1 MTPSD
6 IEKSIETWRIQ
17 FEKTQDSEYLRRF
30 PSGSYQ
36 WGFIEERFAG
46 FVIAMK
52 SLVVELPRKINKPD
66 CDYSDGY
73 DCAIMQVTHRIKS
86 AGINYTERE

>member
-17 FEKTQDSEYLRRF
+17 FEKTQDSEYLRRL

-36 WGFIEERFAG
+36 WSFIEERFAG

-52 SLVVELPRKINKPD
+52 SLVVELPKVEMCFGSKPFP
-66 CDYSDGY
+66 YVNAHEMIESL
-73 DCAIMQVTHRIKS
+73 QS
-86 AGINYTERE
+86 AGINYRERE